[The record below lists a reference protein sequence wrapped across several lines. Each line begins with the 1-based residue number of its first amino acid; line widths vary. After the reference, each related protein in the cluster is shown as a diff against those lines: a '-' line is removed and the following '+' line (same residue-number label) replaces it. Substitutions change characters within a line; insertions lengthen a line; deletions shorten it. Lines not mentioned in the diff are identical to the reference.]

1 MICRLQDASV
11 GNNFFFSKVRK
22 VEKNNYIKC
31 FVFKKVKPP
40 ECEECVSVR
49 SCERSVSVL
58 IVVLCRVCCCNASLF
73 MRAV

>member
-31 FVFKKVKPP
+31 FVFKKKSNLP
-40 ECEECVSVR
+40 SVR
-49 SCERSVSVL
+49 SVSASVPVSG
-58 IVVLCRVCCCNASLF
+58 VCQC
-73 MRAV
+73 

>member
-1 MICRLQDASV
+1 M
-11 GNNFFFSKVRK
+11 F
-22 VEKNNYIKC
+22 C
-31 FVFKKVKPP
+31 FLKKVKPP